1 MRTLGIQP
9 CAVPLCLNRR
19 TAREFPIAFGALC
32 CSYPAAVP
40 ENNGVSRQKGY
51 KMPFVALC
59 GHLLGFVQAPPK
71 MGFKGVDTLCSPIPV
86 LGCVKSCFRFAFLS
100 ARRVI
105 CHSFS
110 KELLSS
116 LSGRAGGVGDA
127 LLVLMEPSGRM
138 WLARLGAAAVFLP
151 AEPLG
156 CSASLPVSRRSQ
168 AGAFHRAA

>member
-1 MRTLGIQP
+1 VLFP
-9 CAVPLCLNRR
+9 CALTDR

-86 LGCVKSCFRFAFLS
+86 SGCVKSCFRFAFLS

-138 WLARLGAAAVFLP
+138 WLARLGAAAVFLLT
-151 AEPLG
+151 EPLG